1 MKEHMDILKRVGKV
15 LIVLG
20 LLDIAVMIY
29 CIANGI
35 SYSSSLNIFAVI
47 AGIFLFRGSLRAV
60 AVVSWVGA
68 FLISAFT
75 CMIILWPFFQ
85 PIELTLLQLKL
96 NPVSYCTSLAIGLL
110 VLGLLFWVVRELR
123 QAPVSTARIEAGS
136 KPASLNVPIII
147 GIVLTLALT
156 ISLRVMLN
164 GETAQQAKQR
174 AEKEVGQGY
183 KFHVSSLNTMHNSQG
198 KFVSSTVT
206 AYSDKEIHVV
216 PVKWEEKLAANQ
228 VAAHRR

>member
-1 MKEHMDILKRVGKV
+1 MKEHLEILKRVGKV

-20 LLDIAVMIY
+20 LLDIGVMIY
-29 CIANGI
+29 CIANEI

-60 AVVSWVGA
+60 AVVSWFGT

-85 PIELTLLQLKL
+85 PIELTLLQFKL
-96 NPVSYCTSLAIGLL
+96 NPLSFCTSLAIGVL
-110 VLGLLFWVVRELR
+110 VLGLLYWVVRELR
-123 QAPVSTARIEAGS
+123 QESVLKARIEAGTKHTS
-136 KPASLNVPIII
+136 IKVPVIL
-147 GIVLTLALT
+147 GIVLTAALT

-183 KFHVSSLNTMHNSQG
+183 KFYVSSLNTAFNSQG

-206 AYSDKEIHVV
+206 AYSDKAIRVIRV
-216 PVKWEEKLAANQ
+216 NWEEK
-228 VAAHRR
+228 